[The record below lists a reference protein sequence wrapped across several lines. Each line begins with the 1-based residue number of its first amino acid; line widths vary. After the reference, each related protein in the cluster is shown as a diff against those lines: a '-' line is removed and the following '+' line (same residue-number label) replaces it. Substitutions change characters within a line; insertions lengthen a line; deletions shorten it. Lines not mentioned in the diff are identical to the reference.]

1 MGVARP
7 SPVISLKGSCNPLQG
22 EVGVIQGVSGA
33 QGSRTCAVPSS
44 PGGLMNRGLRP
55 RRRAILTADMGT
67 NLKVHGWLIQQLS
80 TTLV

>member
-1 MGVARP
+1 MWAYYFFL
-7 SPVISLKGSCNPLQG
+7 SILKLMDFEISVHRSL
-22 EVGVIQGVSGA
+22 
-33 QGSRTCAVPSS
+33 AVFFISVESVFLSSS